1 MAAPSRSDRSAYGG
15 AARAMDRK
23 TYLRLLRDA
32 RRRTRRLGEEEDLL
46 QTALLA
52 AVEAQ
57 RADMSCGENRRWLSG
72 VLRNRAL
79 HEART
84 AGRRRRREADY
95 ASGIGA
101 KGETPAGYPD
111 EFIATL
117 PQALRT
123 TALLVVT
130 GHTKPEIAWLLGV
143 SDAAMR
149 KRVSE
154 IRRRCIQSGL
164 RGGAAERTLQGD
176 LPFGLLRR
184 ALIGAVRS
192 ADVAIGTHDP
202 DGHLFVVSSQ
212 TGDARQL
219 RTSSI

>member
-1 MAAPSRSDRSAYGG
+1 
-15 AARAMDRK
+15 MDRT

-32 RRRTRRLGEEEDLL
+32 RRRTRRPGEAEDLL
-46 QTALLA
+46 QAALLTA
-52 AVEAQ
+52 IEAK
-57 RADMSCGENRRWLSG
+57 RGDMSCGENRRWLSG

-95 ASGIGA
+95 ASRAGA
-101 KGETPAGYPD
+101 RSDTSAGYPD
-111 EFIATL
+111 EFIAAL

-130 GHTKPEIAWLLGV
+130 GHSKPEIAWLLGL
-143 SDAAMR
+143 SDGAMR

-154 IRRRCIQSGL
+154 IRRRCVQAGL
-164 RGGAAERTLQGD
+164 RGGTAEPALRGD

-212 TGDARQL
+212 TGAPRQL
-219 RTSSI
+219 RASSI